1 MALARI
7 VREPSIPSRN
17 GVGFQ
22 SEPELRPPAYK
33 VLQMADDTSFPKEFF
48 IQGVT
53 KEGKTFRPS
62 DWSERLCGVM
72 SAFGPGA
79 SGANARLKYSLYVRP
94 ELFGNVKCV
103 VVDERLRDIEPMA
116 FDFCMNFAR
125 DNNLQVTEGCSMP
138 DHAEAVAAQ
147 KAKATSTA
155 R

>member
-1 MALARI
+1 
-7 VREPSIPSRN
+7 
-17 GVGFQ
+17 
-22 SEPELRPPAYK
+22 
-33 VLQMADDTSFPKEFF
+33 MADDTSFPKEFF
-48 IQGVT
+48 IQGLT

-103 VVDERLRDIEPMA
+103 VVDERLRDLEPMA
-116 FDFCMNFAR
+116 FDFVMNFAR

-138 DHAEAVAAQ
+138 DHKEMVAAA
-147 KAKATSTA
+147 KAKTPTTA